1 MRIISFIA
9 ILLNATFCFA
19 EQKVDLLHAFQDASQ
34 NDPVYQQQVAI
45 FNAVKQDVPKSY
57 SALLPLIDLSAAIA
71 REFNNPGD
79 VPSNEFFSTSSYMIS
94 AEQTVFNYS
103 QFNKLDESRY
113 TVRAAY
119 ATLTA
124 QQQDLMARTAKAYLD
139 VLRTREILHFIED
152 QKAYM
157 KTQLEATLGLFDL
170 REATITDL
178 EQAKGAASLIDA
190 NLYDAQINFYDAV
203 QVLSQITAFQY
214 DAFSYLNPDFPLHT
228 PEPNNID
235 RWTETAEK
243 TNWFLRAAR
252 LNIEATKKSI
262 EVVRGDFLPN
272 IRAALEMEHGAVPN
286 QVLTD
291 TTQNQDYS
299 YGLNARWNAFHG
311 GLTMAQEKEARANLN
326 ESSAAMRQQYLRT
339 MANTR
344 QAFNTVLVGVPR
356 IKTVR
361 EALVSNTKALL
372 YAQESYRAGESSIT
386 EILQIQFRLYASQV
400 DYAQYTY
407 GYLYN
412 IILLKQAEGTL
423 SVKDL
428 VRLNRYLIPNKPKQ
442 KVRIDSV

>member
-1 MRIISFIA
+1 MRTIIFIT
-9 ILLNATFCFA
+9 ILLNTHFCFA
-19 EQKVDLLHAFQDASQ
+19 TPQVDLLHAFQDASR
-34 NDPVYQQQVAI
+34 NDPLYQQQTAI
-45 FNAVKQDVPKSY
+45 FNAVKQEVPKSY
-57 SALLPLIDLSAAIA
+57 AMLLPLIDLSAAIA
-71 REFNNPGD
+71 REFNKPGD
-79 VPSNEFFSTSSYMIS
+79 VPSNEFFSTSSYMIA

-124 QQQDLMARTAKAYLD
+124 QQQDLMARTTKAYLD
-139 VLRTREILHFIED
+139 VLRSREILHFIED
-152 QKAYM
+152 QKSYI
-157 KTQLEATLGLFDL
+157 KTQLEATYGLFER

-190 NLYDAQINFYDAV
+190 NLYDAQINFFDAI
-203 QVLSQITAFQY
+203 QTLSQLTAFQY
-214 DAFSYLNPDFPLHT
+214 EHFSYLNPHFPLHT

-235 RWTETAEK
+235 TWTHNAEK

-252 LNIEATKKSI
+252 LNIAATKKSI
-262 EVVRGDFLPN
+262 QVVRGDFLPN
-272 IRAALEMEHGAVPN
+272 VRAALEMEHGAVPN
-286 QVLTD
+286 QILTD

-311 GLTMAQEKEARANLN
+311 GLTIAQEKEARANLN
-326 ESSAAMRQQYLRT
+326 ESEAAMRQQYLQT

-356 IKTVR
+356 IKAVR
-361 EALVSNTKALL
+361 EALISNTKALL

-428 VRLNRYLIPNKPKQ
+428 ARLNRYLIPKKPVRN
-442 KVRIDSV
+442 VRIDSI